1 MSKLFQPYQIRNL
14 VLKNR
19 IVMSPM
25 CQYSAGED
33 GMPNDWHRVHY
44 PTRAIGGAGLLI
56 FESTA
61 VQPNG
66 RISESDLG
74 IWNDQQ
80 AAALAEIVD
89 VIHRHHAAVGIQL
102 GHAGRKSTTR
112 GKHDAP
118 SAIPFS
124 SDYTTP
130 ESLDREGIAQVVEN
144 FRLAALRAK
153 QAGFDVIE
161 IHAAHGYLIN
171 QFLSPLT
178 NLREDEY
185 GGSADNRARLLL
197 ETVAGVRS
205 VWDGP
210 LFVRVSAEEYAE
222 GGNHLAD
229 TIFFARLLKENGV
242 DLIDPSS
249 GGVVPFPV
257 KDYPGYQVGFSEQIR
272 KQADIATGAV
282 GKISAPEFAEEI
294 VQNHRADLVF
304 LARELLRNPYWPL
317 HAARTLGV
325 EADVPK
331 QYLRAFA

>member
-25 CQYSAGED
+25 CQYSAAED

-56 FESTA
+56 FESTGI
-61 VQPNG
+61 QPNG
-66 RISESDLG
+66 RITESDLG
-74 IWNDQQ
+74 IWNDEQ
-80 AAALAEIVD
+80 AAALAEIVK
-89 VIHRHHAAVGIQL
+89 VIHQHEAAAGIQL
-102 GHAGRKSTTR
+102 NHAGRKSTTR
-112 GKHDAP
+112 DKHDAP

-124 SDYTTP
+124 DDYTMP
-130 ESLDREGIAQVVEN
+130 ESLDREGIARVVEN

-171 QFLSPLT
+171 QFMSPLT
-178 NLREDEY
+178 NLRGDEY
-185 GGSADNRARLLL
+185 GGSAENRARLLL
-197 ETVAGVRS
+197 ELVAAIRS

-222 GGNHLAD
+222 GGNHLEE

-249 GGVVPFPV
+249 GGVVPFTIT
-257 KDYPGYQVGFSEQIR
+257 DYPGYQVGFSEQIR
-272 KQADIATGAV
+272 KQAGIATGAV
-282 GKISAPEFAEEI
+282 GKITAPEFAEEI
-294 VQNHRADLVF
+294 LQNNRADLVF

-317 HAARTLGV
+317 QAAKMLGEEV
-325 EADVPK
+325 HPPK
-331 QYLRAFA
+331 QYLRAF